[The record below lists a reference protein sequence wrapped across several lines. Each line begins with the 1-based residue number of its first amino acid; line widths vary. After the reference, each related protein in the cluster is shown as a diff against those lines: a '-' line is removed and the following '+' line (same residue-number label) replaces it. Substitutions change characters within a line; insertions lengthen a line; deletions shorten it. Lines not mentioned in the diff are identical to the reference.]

1 VNPAYCSQEAF
12 EAWIPNAFR
21 EMLGGEFNAAVD
33 ALSRRDSKALSAI
46 ENRVN
51 ALKTPAKDLDQ
62 AVARVLPRGQGAGD
76 EREEQ
81 AGKLLCSSACVPH
94 FLFSGAATRLGL
106 GSVYF
111 LDPSQFGL
119 CLLGKACALTE
130 TQQATVRKNLAEMP
144 EPGQKSLLAAV
155 SQWAERNKAPRRLGL
170 GPRQLLEYRSLLP
183 KDASP
188 LAVMHLPES
197 EADEVLEDLVK
208 NKFYGFPRDG
218 IYFLIQ
224 PACRG
229 YVFRGRGIGQDPAS
243 PALPAG
249 HGYALMQLF
258 QDGAA
263 FQADGKGKRL
273 LLEGSVYDALA
284 AKGAQVM
291 ASHRVN
297 DLTQITPVVADPK
310 RLSAALALM
319 EDIEDPGTGSNV
331 VVELVANP
339 ENQKGGFWKLDK
351 RTGRKALAETLNLKT
366 PELDAFV
373 SKLQSPPYNAFRNVY
388 KFSAL
393 GRIVRE
399 EGLTPFLRFRG
410 GRMYPETVTGEATEL
425 EGMRAEAFRVEDE
438 LIHDFKE
445 LKNLPEA
452 LDFVSEQDRR
462 LKWPQ

>member
-1 VNPAYCSQEAF
+1 VNPAYFSQEAF
-12 EAWIPNAFR
+12 EAWVPNAFR
-21 EMLGGEFNAAVD
+21 DMLDNAFGAAVD
-33 ALSRRDSKALSAI
+33 AVNGKDPKALSAI

-51 ALKTPAKDLDQ
+51 ALKTRAQDLDQ
-62 AVARVLPRGQGAGD
+62 AVARVLPSGQGAGD
-76 EREEQ
+76 AWEDKARE
-81 AGKLLCSSACVPH
+81 LLASGACVPH

-111 LDPSQFGL
+111 LDVSQLGL
-119 CLLGKACALTE
+119 SLLGKTCALTE
-130 TQQATVRKNLAEMP
+130 KQRATVRKNLQEMP
-144 EPGQKSLLAAV
+144 EPGQKALLEAV
-155 SQWAERNKAPRRLGL
+155 SRWEKKNKEPRCLGL

-183 KDASP
+183 KGAHP
-188 LAVMHLPES
+188 QAVMHLPEA
-197 EADEVLEDLVK
+197 EADEVLEDLLE

-224 PACRG
+224 PACHG

-249 HGYALMQLF
+249 HGYTLMQLF
-258 QDGAA
+258 QDGVA
-263 FQADGKGKRL
+263 FQVDGRGKRL
-273 LLEGSVYDALA
+273 PLEGSVYDALA

-291 ASHRVN
+291 VSHRVN
-297 DLTQITPVVADPK
+297 DLTQITPVVADPN

-319 EDIEDPGTGSNV
+319 EDPRDPAKGSNV

-351 RTGRKALAETLNLKT
+351 STGRKALAETLNLKT

-373 SKLQSPPYNAFRNVY
+373 SRLREPPYNAFRNVY
-388 KFSAL
+388 KFAAL

-425 EGMRAEAFRVEDE
+425 EGMRPEAFRAEGE

-452 LDFVSEQDRR
+452 LDFVSAQDRR